1 MNTNSSDKE
10 GTKPEYVF
18 LEDGDLENDL
28 FKEFTNSEEYR
39 KFKHTKEGE
48 DLYAKQMD
56 KIRYYKSCYDL
67 KILCAKVNGKIVG
80 QSCALKAYAMAKGV
94 REEWWWSVDTFL
106 MTACRGLGIGKN
118 LQKILHVSLPNFSS
132 AWYTPING
140 AVKKKCGAHGIGN
153 IEFAYYPVST
163 SLSIFGDLGFRKLF
177 KRPIPFRI
185 SIPYL
190 YSALNG
196 LFINTKLKGY
206 TITEIP
212 YDKMG
217 EDVSEFM
224 ETALSKKDFHIERSL
239 HFLKWRYSLLPA
251 GYTMLK
257 IEKDGKT
264 DAIVAFSDVYQS
276 RFDESPI
283 KGVTIYDMV
292 IAPES
297 KLTKRQVLCYIA
309 NWFKR
314 LHKKMDGFQMLDN
327 FRYFGRW
334 TYPFKACPVL
344 TTLPGEYPDLYLTYA
359 DQDLYQI

>member
-1 MNTNSSDKE
+1 MNDNNTKNE
-10 GTKPEYVF
+10 GKKTEYVF
-18 LEDGDLENDL
+18 LEDSDIEGNLY
-28 FKEFTNSEEYR
+28 KEFNTSEEFC
-39 KFKHTKEGE
+39 KFKHTEKGE
-48 DLYAKQMD
+48 DLYAKQI
-56 KIRYYKSCYDL
+56 KRIRHYKSCYDL
-67 KILCAKVNGKIVG
+67 KILCAKVDGKIVG
-80 QSCALKAYAMAKGV
+80 QSCALKAYAIVKGV

-106 MTACRGLGIGKN
+106 MTACRGLGIGKS
-118 LQKILHVSLPNFSS
+118 LQKILHDTLPNFSS

-185 SIPYL
+185 TIPYM
-190 YSALNG
+190 YSSLNG
-196 LFINTKLKGY
+196 LFINTKLKEY
-206 TITEIP
+206 AISEIP

-224 ETALSKKDFHIERSL
+224 EAVLSKKDFHIERSL
-239 HFLKWRYSLLPA
+239 HFLKWRYSFLPA
-251 GYTMLK
+251 GYTMLRF
-257 IEKDGKT
+257 EKDGKT
-264 DAIVAFSDVYQS
+264 EAVVAFSNVYQS
-276 RFDESPI
+276 KFDAAPI
-283 KGVTIYDMV
+283 KGVTIYDF
-292 IAPES
+292 IISPDS
-297 KLTKRQVLCYIA
+297 KLTKRQVLCFIA

-314 LHKKMDGFQMLDN
+314 MQMKMDGFQMLDT
-327 FRYFGRW
+327 FHYFGRW